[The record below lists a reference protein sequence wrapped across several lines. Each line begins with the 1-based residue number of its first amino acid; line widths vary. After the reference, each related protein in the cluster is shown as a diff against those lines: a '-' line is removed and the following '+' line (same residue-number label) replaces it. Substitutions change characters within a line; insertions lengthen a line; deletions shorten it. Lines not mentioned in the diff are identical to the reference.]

1 LSTLGLYWKFDLYRI
16 LIYTRFWFIQDF
28 DLYKILIE
36 TGFWFIQDFGLFK
49 ILIYTRFW
57 FIQDFDLYKILVYSG
72 FGLTVL
78 ESLNRVIRLP
88 EWYVYQSD
96 TSTTMI
102 YTFTLCLWLYST
114 ASYMTRNIHVYHIL
128 VDNIA
133 KILPCDKLWVLSRI
147 IRGIMFIS
155 PSFTRMVQAG
165 W

>member
-1 LSTLGLYWKFDLYRI
+1 LVYSGFWFIQDFGLFRI

-28 DLYKILIE
+28 DLYKILIY
-36 TGFWFIQDFGLFK
+36 TRFWFIQDFGLFR
-49 ILIYTRFW
+49 IW
-57 FIQDFDLYKILVYSG
+57 FDC
-72 FGLTVL
+72 
-78 ESLNRVIRLP
+78 IRITK
-88 EWYVYQSD
+88 QSD